1 MIKIILAD
9 DHAIFTEGLSI
20 MLSAASNIVIVGKA
34 TEGHGALKLINMLH
48 PDVAILDISMPGLDG
63 IEIAK
68 EVYRNRLNTK
78 IILLTMHNNPLMADK
93 LLKSGVSGYV
103 IKEDAFK
110 DLMLAI
116 KTVSSGGQFVS
127 PSLAEKMSCFRNSKT
142 EGSTGLSVR
151 EKEVLQLISSG
162 LTNKQVAARLLISV
176 KTVETHRT
184 NIMQKLGIHNTAE
197 LVRYAVKE
205 GLV

>member
-1 MIKIILAD
+1 MIKIIIAD

-20 MLSAASNIVIVGKA
+20 MLSTASDIVVLGKA
-34 TEGHGALKLINMLH
+34 AEGNGALKLIDTLH
-48 PDVAILDISMPGLDG
+48 PNVAILDISMPGMNG

-68 EVYRNRLNTK
+68 EVYRKRLNTK
-78 IILLTMHNNPLMADK
+78 IILLTMHNNPLTADK

-103 IKEDAFK
+103 MKEDAFK

-116 KTVSSGGQFVS
+116 KTVSSGGQFIS
-127 PSLAEKMSCFRNSKT
+127 PSLAEKMSCLRNSKA
-142 EGSTGLSVR
+142 EGFAGLSGR

-162 LTNKQVAARLLISV
+162 LTNKQIAARLLISV
-176 KTVETHRT
+176 KTVESHRT

-197 LVRYAVKE
+197 LVRYAIKE
-205 GLV
+205 GLA